1 MSNLFFSFTP
11 ETINEETARRAKEN
25 ISFSDY
31 KPGSA
36 TADYVAAVNQI
47 IELAEEY
54 AAKSHYI
61 TEEPERIAD
70 AQSYINY
77 YSRKYAEYIN
87 RDNEITCRCPSVMIA
102 GPANFPTRKKE
113 KQIAAWNANSAN
125 YISYDDARYK
135 LRYILLAE
143 HPINGSDPEAITKLK
158 NKLARLEADYKA
170 TKEATEKAR
179 KQFDAEL
186 KAGIIV
192 KTVHYYGC
200 RIPEGYT
207 EADRNNPEMI
217 AKLPDWEREYRTGTI
232 YTRNGETVNRPAMG
246 YKSGNMSQERARL
259 QKRIEELEKQQTRPE
274 ANEAGDG
281 WNLYE
286 DADAG
291 RICFEFNGKPEQEII
306 DLLKH
311 NGFKWSPKNTRWQR
325 QNTANGLRAA
335 EIVKNQLTA

>member
-1 MSNLFFSFTP
+1 MSNLFFTFTP

-36 TADYVAAVNQI
+36 TADYTAAVNQVV
-47 IELAEEY
+47 ELAEEY
-54 AAKSHYI
+54 AAKSRYI
-61 TEEPERIAD
+61 TEEPERIEE
-70 AQSYINY
+70 AQRYINY

-87 RDNEITCRCPSVMIA
+87 NDNAITCRCPSVLIA

-113 KQIAAWNANSAN
+113 KQIAAWNANQKN
-125 YISYDDARYK
+125 YISYDEASTK
-135 LRYILLAE
+135 LHYILIQE
-143 HPINGSDPEAITKLK
+143 HAISGTDPEAITKLK
-158 NKLARLEADYKA
+158 NKLARLEAAYQA

-207 EADRNNPEMI
+207 EADRDNPEMI
-217 AKLPDWEREYRTGTI
+217 AKLPDWEKNNMTGTV
-232 YTRNGETVNRPAMG
+232 YTKNGETVNRPAMG
-246 YKSGNMSQERARL
+246 YRSGNMSQERARL
-259 QKRIEELEKQQTRPE
+259 QKRIEELEKQQERPATDE
-274 ANEAGDG
+274 SGEG

-286 DADAG
+286 DNEAG
-291 RICFEFNGKPEQEII
+291 RICFEFDGKPEQAII
-306 DLLKH
+306 DTLKAH
-311 NGFKWSPKNTRWQR
+311 GFKWSPRNMRWQR
-325 QNTANGLRAA
+325 QNTENGLRAA
-335 EIVKNQLTA
+335 EYVKQTLTA